1 MSGAHS
7 SRNAVRV
14 ITRKSSRSPCRDIF
28 RKLGIMTLP
37 SLVMYNSVK
46 YILTNRTLPIN
57 NTKTSHNLRKK
68 QLPVKACRT
77 LREQRFVVNFGTKV
91 FNKLQMPKKS
101 LAAIKNILLIMSFI
115 LLKNFLNRPI
125 CFCESSFKHF
135 SCSLTFI
142 LIFVFP
148 FFVFF

>member
-7 SRNAVRV
+7 SRNLLRLLKLQKRAVRV
-14 ITRKSSRSPCRDIF
+14 ITRKSNRSPCRDIF

-46 YILTNRTLPIN
+46 YILTNRTLPISK
-57 NTKTSHNLRKK
+57 TKTSHNLRNK

-101 LAAIKNILLIMSFI
+101 LAAIKKYFTDNVFY
-115 LLKNFLNRPI
+115 
-125 CFCESSFKHF
+125 SFKEF
-135 SCSLTFI
+135 LE
-142 LIFVFP
+142 
-148 FFVFF
+148 